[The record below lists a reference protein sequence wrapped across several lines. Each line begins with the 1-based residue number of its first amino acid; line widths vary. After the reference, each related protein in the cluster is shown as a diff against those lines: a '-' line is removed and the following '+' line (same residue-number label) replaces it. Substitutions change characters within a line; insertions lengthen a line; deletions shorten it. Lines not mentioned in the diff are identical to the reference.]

1 MPCPNDENGDNRT
14 PFEKFYD
21 KKIYKEETK
30 ISYLVCHMEKYH
42 KTDICPIEN
51 ENERDE
57 NYVGSNTCID
67 SSRTKDNYR
76 LLFRSSSYTDFINAR
91 ISELNLP
98 KVPRKDAVLMAS
110 FVVGSDREFFKG
122 LDEDEQNCF
131 FRDCTNFFID
141 RYGRKKPYKNSLH
154 DI

>member
-1 MPCPNDENGDNRT
+1 MPCPNDENGENRT

-141 RYGRKKPYKNSLH
+141 RYGRKKLRREYYR
-154 DI
+154 

>member
-1 MPCPNDENGDNRT
+1 
-14 PFEKFYD
+14 
-21 KKIYKEETK
+21 
-30 ISYLVCHMEKYH
+30 MEKYH

-67 SSRTKDNYR
+67 SSRTKNNYR
-76 LLFRSSSYTDFINAR
+76 LVFRNSSYTDFINAR

-98 KVPRKDAVLMAS
+98 KAPRKDAVLMAS

-122 LDEDEQNCF
+122 LGEDEQNDF
-131 FRDCTNFFID
+131 FRDCTNFFI
-141 RYGRKKPYKNSLH
+141 
-154 DI
+154 